1 MPADEISSEAGLTCF
16 ECEREI
22 EIKGAFCPHCGASLD
37 SENDD
42 DASFGARVPAY
53 LRKQGR
59 QMIRNPLGFFIR
71 WGIYIFFFALGVSIF
86 RGCLESAVNTIA
98 GE

>member
-1 MPADEISSEAGLTCF
+1 MSADEIPSEAELICF
-16 ECEREI
+16 ECDREI
-22 EIKGAFCPHCGASLD
+22 EIEADFCPHCGASLEP
-37 SENDD
+37 ENVA
-42 DASFGARVPAY
+42 DASFGVRVPAF

-86 RGCLESAVNTIA
+86 RGCLEGAISTIA
-98 GE
+98 GA